1 MSQYENQTE
10 TGFKGRDARCG
21 FTIHE
26 PGYTAAVAQTRLCM
40 VLSYL
45 NYMRVYYFLPRT
57 AGKTGSVRLGRRE
70 GRWREN

>member
-26 PGYTAAVAQTRLCM
+26 PGLHSSRGPDAALDGIVILE
-40 VLSYL
+40 L
-45 NYMRVYYFLPRT
+45 RVCYFLPRT
-57 AGKTGSVRLGRRE
+57 AGKTGSARLGRRE